1 MSKNKEQPI
10 TENELTQPLEWVHPR
25 DVVRC
30 VEQFKDIDTDKL
42 MTMKYTF
49 MLANSESLY
58 NVRVM
63 ALAIDEVVKSRL
75 TKSIS

>member
-1 MSKNKEQPI
+1 MKNKKEQPI
-10 TENELTQPLEWVHPR
+10 TETELMQLLYSVEAA

-30 VEQFKDIDTDKL
+30 VEQFKGIDTDML

-63 ALAIDEVVKSRL
+63 ALAIDELVKSRL